1 MQSTPSSSQQSALYS
16 VLRSQDSGDV
26 MHACSHASSY
36 LLIPKGYTNNASC
49 AVSALLVA
57 LAQNETN
64 DNIIG

>member
-1 MQSTPSSSQQSALYS
+1 
-16 VLRSQDSGDV
+16 